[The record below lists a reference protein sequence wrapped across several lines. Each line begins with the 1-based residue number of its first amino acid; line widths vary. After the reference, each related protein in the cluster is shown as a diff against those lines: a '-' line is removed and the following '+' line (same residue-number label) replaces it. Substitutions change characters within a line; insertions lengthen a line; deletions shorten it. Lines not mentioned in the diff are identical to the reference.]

1 MRMRWSIPAAAA
13 LLLGAAAAAPADEGL
28 WPLNGV
34 PAKALKE
41 RYGFEPPAGWLE
53 HLQRSCAR
61 FSTGGS
67 GSFASPDGLVI
78 TNEHVGADCLRDLS
92 APGRDLVQDG
102 YLAKGR
108 EGELRCA
115 NLELLVLWSIEDV
128 TARVTAAPKEGMSPA
143 DALAARRAAMAAV
156 EQESQ
161 ERTKLHSEVVTLYEG
176 GQFQLY
182 RYRRYTD
189 VRLVFAPEQ
198 QAAFFGGD
206 ADNFEYPRYDLDIC
220 VFRVYEDG
228 KPLRCEHWLRWSP
241 KGIAAGDLA
250 LVCGHPG
257 DTQRLHT
264 LEHLKFQRDVEIPD
278 HLAALWRSEVEL
290 QQFSARGEEET
301 RIANEDLLGVQN
313 SRKAETGIL
322 AGLLDPAVLRRKAEA
337 ESRLRAFTEADP
349 ARKARWGGAWEEVS
363 RALAAHRGF
372 YQRHLR
378 LEERCTLAWSELF
391 GHARTLVRL
400 AAEKG
405 KPSGERMREF
415 RESELDS
422 LYQGLFSEAPIHDS
436 LEIDRLE
443 SGLTRWAESFG
454 ADDPAVALALGGRSP
469 RARAEE
475 LVRGTTL
482 KDVASRRRLA
492 EGGREAIAASKDP
505 MILLAAALDP
515 EARALRRRF
524 EAEVEGPLQAAYAKI
539 AAAQFALADPTTY
552 PDATFTLRLSFGA
565 VRGYREGDQ
574 EVPAFTTLGGAFAH
588 MDSRKE
594 SADFSLPKRWLDRR
608 ASLAPGT
615 PFNFVCT
622 ADIVGGNS
630 GSPVVDRAGEFV
642 GIIFDGNI
650 QGLVWDVAYTDDEA
664 RAVAVDARGII
675 ECLRKLYDAG
685 ALADEIMAR

>member
-1 MRMRWSIPAAAA
+1 MRWGIPASAA

-34 PAKALKE
+34 PAKALRE

-67 GSFASPDGLVI
+67 GSFASADGLVI
-78 TNEHVGADCLRDLS
+78 TNEHVGSDCLRDLS
-92 APGRDLVQDG
+92 SPGRDLVQDG
-102 YLAKGR
+102 YLAKTR
-108 EGELRCA
+108 DEELKCA

-128 TARVTAAPKEGMSPA
+128 TARVRAVVKEGMSSA
-143 DALAARRAAMAAV
+143 DALAARRAAMAAI

-161 ERTKLHSEVVTLYEG
+161 EATRLHSEVVTLYEG
-176 GQFQLY
+176 GQFHLY

-220 VFRVYEDG
+220 IFRVYEDG
-228 KPLRCEHWLRWSP
+228 KPLKCEHWLRWNP
-241 KGIAAGDLA
+241 KGIAGGDLA

-278 HLAALWRSEVEL
+278 HLAGLWRSEVEL
-290 QQFSARGEEET
+290 QQFGARGEEES
-301 RIANEDLLGVQN
+301 RISNEDFLNVQN
-313 SRKAETGIL
+313 SRKADTGVL

-337 ESRLRAFTEADP
+337 EARLRAFTEADP
-349 ARKARWGGAWEEVS
+349 ARKAKWGSAWDEVA

-378 LEERCTLAWSELF
+378 LEERCTLAWSVLF
-391 GHARTLVRL
+391 AHARTLVRL
-400 AAEKG
+400 AGEKG
-405 KPSGERMREF
+405 KPSGERLREF
-415 RESELDS
+415 RETDLES
-422 LYQGLFSEAPIHDS
+422 LYQDLLSEAPIHDS
-436 LEIDRLE
+436 LEIDQLE
-443 SGLTRWAESFG
+443 SGLTRWAECFG
-454 ADDPAVALALGGRSP
+454 ADDPTVLLALGGRSP

-492 EGGREAIAASKDP
+492 EGGPEAIAASRDP

-515 EARALRRRF
+515 EARALRRRY
-524 EAEVEGPLQAAYAKI
+524 EAEVEGPLQDAYAKI

-565 VRGYREGDQ
+565 VRGYREGAV
-574 EVPAFTTLGGAFAH
+574 EVPAFTTLGGAFGH
-588 MDSRKE
+588 MEHRKE
-594 SADFSLPKRWLDRR
+594 SADFALPKRWLDRK
-608 ASLAPGT
+608 ASLALDT

-650 QGLVWDVAYTDDEA
+650 QGLVWDVAYTDDQA
-664 RAVAVDARGII
+664 RAVAVDARGIL
-675 ECLRKLYDAG
+675 ECLRKVYDAG
-685 ALADEIMAR
+685 ALADEITAR